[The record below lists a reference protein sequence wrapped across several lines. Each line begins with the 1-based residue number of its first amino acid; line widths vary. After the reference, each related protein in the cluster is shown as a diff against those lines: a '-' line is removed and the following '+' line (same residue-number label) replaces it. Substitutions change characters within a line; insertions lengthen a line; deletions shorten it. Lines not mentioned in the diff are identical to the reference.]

1 MATNTYVALDKV
13 TVGTAVSSVTLNMGS
28 TLSQAYTD
36 LVLIGSHKNTVGI
49 AGIAIRFNGDTDSNY
64 SSTLLY
70 GTGSAAGSSRYTNQ
84 TWIPVGYTSATE
96 YAVIKCQIQNY
107 SNSTTFKTLLSR
119 GGSATYEEDT
129 MAGLWRKTPEP
140 ITSITL
146 TATGGNIAVGSTF
159 SLYGIAAQVTPGT
172 AKATGGTITYDQ
184 SGNVIHTFTSSG
196 TFTPSTN
203 LTGVEYLVVAGGGGG
218 GYGRD
223 FSPPGSYGAGGGGA
237 GGLRST
243 TQATGGGSSLETPLS
258 LTASTAYTV
267 EIGAGGAGATSDSSR
282 GSSGLD
288 SVFSTITSTGGGGA
302 GTVSNDTSLRD
313 GLSGGSGGG
322 GADSGGATGTGGSG
336 TSGQGFAGANSQDT
350 NENGGGGGGAG
361 SAGTSGSSSSG
372 GDGGTAIAVPI
383 SGSWVYYAG
392 GGGGGAQT
400 GRGGYGG
407 GTATTANKG
416 GATDGISA
424 SNLMNAS
431 AATANTGGG
440 GGGGYAAYNGGTG
453 GSGVVIIRYS
463 GL

>member
-1 MATNTYVALDKV
+1 MATNTYVALKQT
-13 TVGTAVSSVTLNMGS
+13 TVDIATPSVTFTSIPQG
-28 TLSQAYTD
+28 YTD
-36 LVLIGSHKNTVGI
+36 LVVVINGTSSAGSELQY
-49 AGIAIRFNGDTDSNY
+49 RLNGDTTSKY
-64 SSTLLY
+64 SFTQLY
-70 GTGSAAGSSRYTNQ
+70 GDGSSAGSSRGSDRTIGRLGSTRTTGNVH
-84 TWIPVGYTSATE
+84 IGHF
-96 YAVIKCQIQNY
+96 QNY
-107 SNSTTFKTLLSR
+107 SNSTTNKTVLSR
-119 GGSATYEEDT
+119 ESTAGSIVQAFV
-129 MAGLWRKTPEP
+129 GLWRQTAA
-140 ITSITL
+140 ITSIEFL
-146 TATGGNIAVGSTF
+146 AETGNFDSGITF
-159 SLYGIAAQVTPGT
+159 NLYGIAAQVTPGT

-196 TFTPSTN
+196 TFTPSTD

-322 GADSGGATGTGGSG
+322 GADSAGATGTGGSG